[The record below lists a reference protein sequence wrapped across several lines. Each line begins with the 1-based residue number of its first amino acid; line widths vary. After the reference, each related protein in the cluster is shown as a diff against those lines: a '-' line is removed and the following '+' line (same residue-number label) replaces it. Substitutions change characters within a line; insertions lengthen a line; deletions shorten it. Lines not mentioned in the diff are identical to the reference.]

1 MKLLAWKI
9 DNENDED
16 GKTKKRCKGV
26 KKNVV
31 DKSIAIDYFEDC
43 LFSKKEQMRKINV
56 ILSRGHELFV
66 EESVKVALIA
76 FDDMQ
81 IILENGIDTLLYGFQ
96 QSWKDII
103 K

>member
-1 MKLLAWKI
+1 
-9 DNENDED
+9 
-16 GKTKKRCKGV
+16 
-26 KKNVV
+26 
-31 DKSIAIDYFEDC
+31 
-43 LFSKKEQMRKINV
+43 MRKINV

-96 QSWKDII
+96 QS
-103 K
+103 